1 MSEEND
7 TRSTSQNGWYVMVH
21 HSPRWI
27 EVMLHREARGE
38 LLPREQ
44 QGTPLEPFDFFIPY
58 QFMRPD
64 TSDDVRGLFHSLV
77 FLRASQKR
85 LRQILTSDWNARS
98 RLHLYHYR
106 DKEHQPVIIADSEL
120 QQLKSVLL
128 NRQLK
133 VFFGLPVEPIGQ
145 MAVGD
150 RVTLLIDG
158 WKGRQGK
165 IERVRFHADHVSM
178 RVAVNILGMTKSVNF
193 DDLHEGDVIF
203 ADHDTE
209 QLLTGNLVQNVEEHV
224 SLLLGRHCRKG
235 SGEQRRHDL
244 PRLNRLLSYGA
255 VDIERDDDRR
265 RFTSLMLICASL
277 LDERLLIDRYQSRL
291 EQWLGADFLASLA
304 DRSVV
309 PHNALEAYML
319 VALFV
324 ATRQPQYRNA
334 AKAYRKQHPDALPI
348 LGTLVNHVRNLPTVT
363 PRH

>member
-1 MSEEND
+1 MNKHSD
-7 TRSTSQNGWYVMVH
+7 IRSTTEKGWYVMVH
-21 HSPRWI
+21 HSPQWI

-44 QGTPLEPFDFFIPY
+44 QGTPLEPFDFFIPF

-64 TSDDVRGLFHSLV
+64 TADDVRALFHQFV
-77 FLRASQKR
+77 FLRASHER
-85 LRQILTSDWNARS
+85 LRQILSADWNTRS

-106 DKEHQPVIIADSEL
+106 DKEGQPIIIADSEL
-120 QQLKSVLL
+120 QQLKSVLM

-150 RVTLLIDG
+150 RVTLLIDE

-165 IERVRFHADHVSM
+165 IERVRFHADRVSM
-178 RVAVNILGMTKSVNF
+178 RVAVNILGQTRSVNF

-209 QLLTGNLVQNVEEHV
+209 QLLTGNLVRNVEEQV
-224 SLLLGRHCRKG
+224 VQLLGRHCRKG
-235 SGEQRRHDL
+235 SAEQRRHDL

-255 VDIERDDDRR
+255 VDIEREDDRR

-291 EQWLGADFLASLA
+291 EQWLGADFLKSLA
-304 DRSVV
+304 ARPAV
-309 PHNALEAYML
+309 PHSALEAYML

-363 PRH
+363 PQ